1 MAIQTIPLGTSP
13 TGAGGDVAREAFTKV
28 NANFAYLD
36 SVKVTA
42 IAGKGLSTE
51 DFTTLEKSKLAS
63 IASGATA
70 NDTDANLK
78 NRANHTGVQSIAT
91 ISGLQD
97 ELDAKLENIT
107 DYIEAGANVVITGSG
122 TDSDPYVISATTGGG
137 GSGTVTSV
145 NGETPDEFGNVE
157 LELFSGDYDDLENK
171 PTLSTVAT
179 SGDYNDLL
187 NKPTLATVATTGDYD
202 DLLNKPDIPVVHVT
216 EAPIDGNQYARQ
228 NGGWSIVSGG
238 GGGGGSSFSTPVTI
252 SASSYALSPSDT
264 NKYLM
269 LTNSNGCS
277 ITIPPDSEMAVPIG
291 TEIYGVST
299 QDNTEFVAGSGVV
312 IRAVSNNIPV
322 EMLVNT
328 VWVLKKE
335 AINIWRVAGV
345 DPNFEMDGSSLTDSS
360 ITNQK
365 IADNT
370 IGLGK
375 LAVAPENTL
384 VGRGAG
390 SGNRSDLTAAQ
401 VRAILNVEDGA
412 TADMTK
418 ADIDALGINAA
429 TVNGFTVGKSVPSNA
444 VFTDT
449 TYTVGD
455 GGLTQKNFTTTLFNK
470 LNGIEA
476 NADVTDAVN
485 VAAAGAV
492 MDDDFTS
499 NGLMRRDGSG
509 DYSVIPDNS
518 NAWDEAYSWGDHAL
532 AGYQEELVSG
542 VNIKTVGG
550 QSILGTGD
558 ISVAPTSS
566 VNTWTA
572 KQTFQVNVDSSIDTP
587 SSTDFLTV
595 ENTDIDGA
603 AAISFSRTGEYSV
616 HFGLDSDN
624 VLKVGG
630 WSMGNVSYEI
640 IHAGNIKKILRSN
653 LEGTEFIEIDL
664 YGGSGVIYGADLVDP
679 WEDYYWNSNHYF
691 MENYSSQDMTYHIWN
706 NVVIGNNVGGAAKIT
721 FSRGVGTL
729 TSIGID
735 TDNQLKVAGDIY
747 DVDKAHL
754 LYHAGVKATATEIR
768 GADAVKPL
776 VASDV
781 YESNAPV
788 TSTGAGSWSINLLS
802 GTVFLRTLTGNS
814 SLGNPTEAVV
824 GKVGLIYVV
833 QDGTGGHTLSFG
845 SSYKHI
851 GGSIPSID
859 TSPNAVNLFNY
870 YVREE
875 VSGVYTVDLNYMGVV
890 S

>member
-1 MAIQTIPLGTSP
+1 MAIQTIPLGVSP
-13 TGAGGDVAREAFTKV
+13 TGVGGDVAREAFTKV

-107 DYIEAGANVVITGSG
+107 DYIEAGPNVVITGSG
-122 TDSDPYVISATTGGG
+122 TDSDPYIISATTGGG

-145 NGETPDEFGNVE
+145 NGVTPDEFGNVE
-157 LELFSGDYDDLENK
+157 LELFSGDYNDLENK
-171 PTLSTVAT
+171 PTLSSVAT
-179 SGDYNDLL
+179 SGDYDDLL

-228 NGGWSIVSGG
+228 NGGWTVVSGG

-252 SASSYALSPSDT
+252 SASSYALSHSDA

-345 DPNFEMDGSSLTDSS
+345 DPNFEMDGSSLTDGS

-375 LAVAPENTL
+375 LALAPENTL
-384 VGRGAG
+384 VGRGVG

-429 TVNGFTVGKSVPSNA
+429 TVNGFTVDKSVPSNA

-518 NAWDEAYSWGDHAL
+518 LAWDEAYSWGDHAL

-550 QSILGTGD
+550 NSILGSGD
-558 ISVAPTSS
+558 ISVAPTTS
-566 VNTWTA
+566 VNEWTA
-572 KQTFQVNVDSSIDTP
+572 KQTFSFSGSD
-587 SSTDFLTV
+587 
-595 ENTDIDGA
+595 DIDDPASNKFTEFSCSSGGGGA
-603 AAISFSRTGEYSV
+603 GITFNRVGDYAV

-624 VLKVGG
+624 KLSVGGYSLGSVSYEILHTGNIKTINGESILGGGDIEIFYPDSSYQWTGLQVFINEYDQGIGDGSLARIVMTTTVPGAASYMSFSVGSPNRINFGIDGDGELKVGG
-630 WSMGNVSYEI
+630 PKY
-640 IHAGNIKKILRSN
+640 AGEEYFVYH
-653 LEGTEFIEIDL
+653 EGI
-664 YGGSGVIYGADLVDP
+664 
-679 WEDYYWNSNHYF
+679 
-691 MENYSSQDMTYHIWN
+691 
-706 NVVIGNNVGGAAKIT
+706 
-721 FSRGVGTL
+721 
-729 TSIGID
+729 
-735 TDNQLKVAGDIY
+735 
-747 DVDKAHL
+747 
-754 LYHAGVKATATEIR
+754 KATATEIR
-768 GADAVKPL
+768 EANAVKPL

-781 YESNAPV
+781 YDAQAPV
-788 TSTGAGSWSINLLS
+788 TSSGS
-802 GTVFLRTLTGNS
+802 GTWNINFDSGIVFSRTLTGNTT
-814 SLGNPTEAVV
+814 LGLPTGGVV
-824 GKVGLIYVV
+824 GKAGFIYLI
-833 QDGTGGHTLSFG
+833 QDGTGGRTLSFH
-845 SSYKHI
+845 SSFKLV
-851 GGSIPSID
+851 GGTPSIPTTANSVCRF
-859 TSPNAVNLFNY
+859 SY
-870 YVREE
+870 YVRDI
-875 VSGVYTVDLNYMGVV
+875 SGGVYTIDLAYDGEVG
-890 S
+890 

>member
-1 MAIQTIPLGTSP
+1 MAIQTVTLGTSP
-13 TGAGGDVAREAFTKV
+13 TGVGGDVARDAFTKV

-51 DFTTLEKSKLAS
+51 DFTTIEKAKLAS

-107 DYIEAGANVVITGSG
+107 DYIVAGANVVITGTG
-122 TDSDPYVISATTGGG
+122 TDSDPYIISATTGGG

-157 LELFSGDYDDLENK
+157 LDLFSGDYNDLSNK
-171 PTLSTVAT
+171 PNLADVAT
-179 SGDYNDLL
+179 SGDYDDLL
-187 NKPTLATVATTGDYD
+187 NKPTLSTVATTGDYD
-202 DLLNKPDIPVVHVT
+202 DLLNKPEIPVVHVQ

-228 NGGWSIVSGG
+228 NGGWTIVSGG
-238 GGGGGSSFSTPVTI
+238 GGGGGSSFSTPITI
-252 SASSYALSPSDT
+252 SSSSYTLSPSDT

-277 ITIPPDSEMAVPIG
+277 ITIPPDSELAVPIG

-322 EMLVNT
+322 EMLVDT

-335 AINIWRVAGV
+335 AINIWRVSGV
-345 DPNFEMDGSSLTDSS
+345 DPNFEMDGGNLTDGSV
-360 ITNQK
+360 TGNK
-365 IADNT
+365 IANQT
-370 IGLGK
+370 IPLSK
-375 LAVAPENTL
+375 LETAPANTL
-384 VGRGAG
+384 VGRGSG
-390 SGNRSDLTAAQ
+390 SGDRVNLTAAQ

-429 TVNGFTVGKSVPSNA
+429 TVNGFTVEKSVPSNA

-449 TYTVGD
+449 TYSVGD
-455 GGLTQKNFTTTLFNK
+455 GGLTQKNFTTALFNK

-492 MDDDFTS
+492 MDGDFTS
-499 NGLMRRDGSG
+499 NGLMKRDGAGS
-509 DYSVIPDNS
+509 YSIVNDNS
-518 NAWDEAYSWGDHAL
+518 VYWDEAYSWGDHSL

-550 QSILGTGD
+550 QSILGAGD

-572 KQTFQVNVDSSIDTP
+572 KQTFQVDVDSSIDTP

-640 IHAGNIKKILRSN
+640 LHTGNIKTINGESILG
-653 LEGTEFIEIDL
+653 EGDIEIFHPYLSYQWTGLQVFLNEYDQ
-664 YGGSGVIYGADLVDP
+664 GIGDGSLARIAMTTTVPGAAA
-679 WEDYYWNSNHYF
+679 Y
-691 MENYSSQDMTYHIWN
+691 MTFSVGIPN
-706 NVVIGNNVGGAAKIT
+706 RINFGIDGDGELKVGGPKYDGEEY
-721 FSRGVGTL
+721 FVYHE
-729 TSIGID
+729 GI
-735 TDNQLKVAGDIY
+735 
-747 DVDKAHL
+747 
-754 LYHAGVKATATEIR
+754 KATATDIR
-768 GADAVKPL
+768 EANAVKPL
-776 VASDV
+776 VASEW
-781 YESNAPV
+781 YAAHAIKGY
-788 TSTGAGSWSINLLS
+788 TGGSIWSIDFDKGIVFRVTMTKNL
-802 GTVFLRTLTGNS
+802 
-814 SLGNPTEAVV
+814 SLGLPSNGVV
-824 GKVGLIYVV
+824 GKSGLIYCI
-833 QDGTGGHTLSFG
+833 QDETGGWTLTFHPF
-845 SSYKHI
+845 YKHV
-851 GGSIPSID
+851 GGVPTIS
-859 TSPNAVNLFNY
+859 TAPNAVNRFSY
-870 YVREE
+870 YIRDISE
-875 VSGVYTVDLNYMGVV
+875 GVYTIDLAYDGVV
-890 S
+890 G